1 MEISRRM
8 QRFLREG
15 KLSSSPGTR
24 GVDTENPD
32 EASSPGKQSLLGHAS
47 SPSSEAVDISPP
59 GPVISEPSNPSTST
73 SFDRDLPSS
82 ITTDNSAGGSN
93 HSTTQSLES
102 WQTQVRHL
110 YAILDNF
117 QSEFNSTLEELRAG
131 IPIPS
136 QNTPIEAVY
145 PPTPSQSFGQLAHDW
160 RRIQKTSQTAFLK
173 IRSDLQRLASSTTAV
188 AVEVNSLHTSARNT
202 DSSDNDDDKDGNAAV
217 QPSPSHSLMGFFGPP
232 PSTTESFEPS
242 DPESSRGGQGLGSS
256 FSPYASSSTASASA
270 SSDSASL
277 GSQSG
282 LSRVSSFSASAFLN
296 RDDGFTPTLDGYDH
310 DRATLS
316 SDDDAREDNLA
327 MADAAAQEAG
337 AVRPRHHHHHTH
349 HHHHHHRRE
358 HLRGEVIIDWQ
369 RFHAENCRQHSQFS
383 SCDACLGWR
392 RGFERAGGG
401 GAAAGWV

>member
-1 MEISRRM
+1 
-8 QRFLREG
+8 
-15 KLSSSPGTR
+15 
-24 GVDTENPD
+24 
-32 EASSPGKQSLLGHAS
+32 
-47 SPSSEAVDISPP
+47 
-59 GPVISEPSNPSTST
+59 
-73 SFDRDLPSS
+73 
-82 ITTDNSAGGSN
+82 
-93 HSTTQSLES
+93 
-102 WQTQVRHL
+102 
-110 YAILDNF
+110 
-117 QSEFNSTLEELRAG
+117 
-131 IPIPS
+131 
-136 QNTPIEAVY
+136 
-145 PPTPSQSFGQLAHDW
+145 
-160 RRIQKTSQTAFLK
+160 
-173 IRSDLQRLASSTTAV
+173 V

-217 QPSPSHSLMGFFGPP
+217 QPSPSHSLMGFFGPS

-369 RFHAENCRQHSQFS
+369 RFHAENCREHSQFS

-392 RGFERAGGG
+392 RGFERAEGG